1 MFETIQSKIKKFL
14 KIGLVKEEITDIT
27 PCFHPDNITTFSGIG
42 GAYLYWENVKRNNE
56 SFGRQ
61 THTIVFPSADIKTDK
76 PLFNE
81 ENIKPLIAYI
91 NKNSFMG
98 IEYKT
103 EKSFYGRYKTGS
115 LLFDK
120 DSYTVRGPETDLDLA
135 VKLAEEFNLKGI
147 LLRDCIK
154 QKTYLIENNTRS
166 KFYVK

>member
-1 MFETIQSKIKKFL
+1 MFETIQSKIKKIL
-14 KIGLVKEEITDIT
+14 KRGLVKEGITDIT
-27 PCFHPDNITTFSGIG
+27 RCFHPDNINIFSGIG
-42 GAYLYWENVKRNNE
+42 GAYLYRKNVEQNNE

-61 THTIVFPSADIKTDK
+61 THTIVFPSADINTGT
-76 PLFNE
+76 PPFNE

-120 DSYTVRGPETDLDLA
+120 DSYRVSGPETDLDLA